1 MDYGPFSS
9 LSEISEVEKTAVVV
23 HAETSREYRLE
34 ALRCVVGLAQV
45 LYDVAYYQRNEAGA
59 WVRYLNFPSI
69 RENSADN
76 ALNAALAYVNDRPQP
91 GAPHLVKMWE
101 SNKPAQVLVPST
113 ANRMDEHSPSP
124 ATGP

>member
-1 MDYGPFSS
+1 MDYSGFPF
-9 LSEISEVEKTAVVV
+9 LSEISEVEKTVVIV

-59 WVRYLNFPSI
+59 WIRYLKFPHI

-76 ALNAALAYVNDRPQP
+76 ALYAALAYVNDRPQR
-91 GAPHLVKMWE
+91 GE
-101 SNKPAQVLVPST
+101 
-113 ANRMDEHSPSP
+113 D
-124 ATGP
+124 